1 MENWNHNDLYK
12 VENTAMNWPKRMK
25 LYDLPPFYL
34 DLELAFC
41 DHEKFQWILWTSFR
55 IVEISSYLEKSI
67 LIALTSTLSNLVLIF
82 LRPAFWNLPKSKSD
96 NYNLHTC
103 GIQNFG
109 LTNLINTTH
118 LTTQK
123 QSIGNQNVL
132 YSFYSLFER
141 WALALEFIW
150 IEKNTVHE

>member
-1 MENWNHNDLYK
+1 
-12 VENTAMNWPKRMK
+12 MNWPKRMK

-55 IVEISSYLEKSI
+55 IEERSSYLEKSI
-67 LIALTSTLSNLVLIF
+67 LIALTSTLSKLVLSFSHFEICQ
-82 LRPAFWNLPKSKSD
+82 NQ
-96 NYNLHTC
+96 NQIITITTC

-109 LTNLINTTH
+109 PTDLIYPTL
-118 LTTQK
+118 LTTEAK
-123 QSIGNQNVL
+123 HWDSECALFVPL
-132 YSFYSLFER
+132 LFER

>member
-1 MENWNHNDLYK
+1 MFLENWHHNHDK

-55 IVEISSYLEKSI
+55 IVERSSYLEKSI
-67 LIALTSTLSNLVLIF
+67 LIALTSTLSNLVLSF

-109 LTNLINTTH
+109 LTNLINITH
-118 LTTQK
+118 LTTEVK
-123 QSIGNQNVL
+123 HWESECALFVL
-132 YSFYSLFER
+132 FLFER

-150 IEKNTVHE
+150 IEKNTVHK